1 MKGLDAMTHRSA
13 ARVAGILFIVAT
25 VAFSLSVVVL
35 EPVLGAHDYL
45 ASVSSSGLR
54 VAAGTLLELINH
66 IAVVGI
72 AVVIYPI
79 LRRFS
84 ERFAVGYVAARSIES
99 VLFAIGTM
107 HLVALA
113 NISHAFVSAGAPPA
127 SHFHTIGDMLLA
139 GHDWD
144 NGALLF
150 TAFGLGAL
158 VLNFLLFSKRL
169 VPRWLCG
176 WGLVAAALI
185 LAARIMMMSGL
196 RLGSSTVFIMDAP
209 IMVQEMVFAVWL
221 IVKGFNVAALSEG
234 G

>member
-1 MKGLDAMTHRSA
+1 MTHRSA

-25 VAFSLSVVVL
+25 VAFSVSVVVL
-35 EPVLGAHDYL
+35 EPVLGAQDYL

-99 VLFAIGTM
+99 VLFAVGTM
-107 HLVALA
+107 HLIALA
-113 NISHAFVSAGAPPA
+113 NVSHAFVSAGAPPA
-127 SHFHTIGDMLLA
+127 SYFHTLGEMLLA

-144 NGALLF
+144 NAALLF
-150 TAFGLGAL
+150 TAFSLGAL
-158 VLNFLLFSKRL
+158 ILNYVLFRTRL

-185 LAARIMMMSGL
+185 LAARLMVMSGL
-196 RLGSSTVFIMDAP
+196 QLTAIAVFMMDAP
-209 IMVQEMVFAVWL
+209 IMLQEMVFAVWL
-221 IVKGFNVAALSEG
+221 IIKGFNVAVLSEG

>member
-1 MKGLDAMTHRSA
+1 MTHRNA
-13 ARVAGILFIVAT
+13 ARVVGVLFIVAT
-25 VAFSLSVVVL
+25 VAFSLSVIVL

-45 ASVSSSGLR
+45 ASVSSSGHL
-54 VAAGTLLELINH
+54 VAAGTILELINH

-72 AVVIYPI
+72 AVVLFPI

-84 ERFAVGYVAARSIES
+84 VRVAVGYVAARSIES
-99 VLFAIGTM
+99 VLFAVGTM

-113 NISHAFVSAGAPPA
+113 NISHAFVSVGAPPA
-127 SHFHTIGDMLLA
+127 SYFHTIGDLLLA

-144 NGALLF
+144 NAALLF
-150 TAFGLGAL
+150 IAFSLGAL
-158 VLNFLLFSKRL
+158 VLNYVLFAKRL

-185 LAARIMMMSGL
+185 LAARIMVIFGL
-196 RLGSSTVFIMDAP
+196 QLSSSTAFIMDAP
-209 IMVQEMVFAVWL
+209 IMAQEMVFAVWL
-221 IVKGFNVAALSEG
+221 IVKGFNVAALSDG

>member
-1 MKGLDAMTHRSA
+1 MTDRSA
-13 ARVAGILFIVAT
+13 ARVVGILFIVAT

-35 EPVLGAHDYL
+35 EPVLGDHDYL
-45 ASVSSSGLR
+45 ASVSSSELR
-54 VAAGTLLELINH
+54 VGAGTLLEIINH

-72 AVVIYPI
+72 AVVVLPI

-84 ERFAVGYVAARSIES
+84 TRLAVGYVAARSIES

-113 NISHAFVSAGAPPA
+113 NVSHAFVNAGAPPA

-144 NGALLF
+144 NAALLF
-150 TAFGLGAL
+150 TAFSLGAL
-158 VLNFLLFSKRL
+158 VLNYVLFSKRL

-176 WGLVAAALI
+176 WGLFAAALV
-185 LAARIMMMSGL
+185 LAARIMAMSGL
-196 RLGSSTVFIMDAP
+196 QLSSSTAFMMDAP

-221 IVKGFNVAALSEG
+221 LAKGFNAAALSEG
-234 G
+234 E

>member
-1 MKGLDAMTHRSA
+1 MMTHRSA
-13 ARVAGILFIVAT
+13 ARLVGVLFIVAT

-45 ASVSSSGLR
+45 ASISGSGLR

-66 IAVVGI
+66 IAVVAI
-72 AVVIYPI
+72 AVVIFPI

-84 ERFAVGYVAARSIES
+84 LRIAVGYVAARSIES
-99 VLFAIGTM
+99 VLFAVGTM

-113 NISHAFVSAGAPPA
+113 NVSHDFVTAGTPPA

-144 NGALLF
+144 NAALLF
-150 TAFGLGAL
+150 TAFSLGAL
-158 VLNFLLFSKRL
+158 LLNYLLFLKRL

-176 WGLVAAALI
+176 WGLIAAALI
-185 LAARIMMMSGL
+185 LAARIMVISGL
-196 RLGSSTVFIMDAP
+196 QLSSSSVFLMDAP
-209 IMVQEMVFAVWL
+209 IMLQEMAFAVWL
-221 IVKGFNVAALSEG
+221 IARGFNAAVISESG
-234 G
+234 